1 MWHFVIGLTNFC
13 LLQMPPRDLYMS
25 TILSVKNG
33 QSLDLHGVLYTPSS
47 YFQDP
52 NFSPETKQLDF
63 FFFFFLN
70 AQLVAMALL
79 EVSMHQYILDMQEL
93 SLASLLKGYF
103 LLP

>member
-1 MWHFVIGLTNFC
+1 
-13 LLQMPPRDLYMS
+13 MPPRDLVMS
-25 TILSVKNG
+25 TILSVENG
-33 QSLDLHGVLYTPSS
+33 QSLDLYGVKFCIHHPISS
-47 YFQDP
+47 GSKLSHWIQIIIIIIIIIF
-52 NFSPETKQLDF
+52 
-63 FFFFFLN
+63 N